1 MEGHPLSRMETIGTK
16 AFRWK
21 EPPMADKGQKAK
33 KEVKKPKADPKLKKE
48 KKSKKNYE

>member
-1 MEGHPLSRMETIGTK
+1 MESLWTK
-16 AFRWK
+16 PFRWK
-21 EPPMADKGQKAK
+21 EHVMADKGQKAK